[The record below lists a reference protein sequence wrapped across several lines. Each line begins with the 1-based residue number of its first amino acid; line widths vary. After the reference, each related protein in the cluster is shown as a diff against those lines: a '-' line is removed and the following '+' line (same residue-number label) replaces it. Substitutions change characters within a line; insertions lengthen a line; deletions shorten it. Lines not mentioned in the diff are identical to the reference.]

1 VRIALGARPLDVSVL
16 VARRGLALSAAGIG
30 AGLAAA
36 LGVNRLLV
44 AMLYEVTASDG
55 ATLMGAVALILSVA
69 AVAAG
74 IPARASARTDPVV
87 ALRADG

>member
-1 VRIALGARPLDVSVL
+1 MGGDT
-16 VARRGLALSAAGIG
+16 RRSLALSAVGIG

-36 LGVNRLLV
+36 VGLSRLLV
-44 AMLYEVTASDG
+44 AMLYEVTPSDG
-55 ATLMGAVALILSVA
+55 ATLMGAVALIFGVDT
-69 AVAAG
+69 VAAG